1 MATTGMSQNMTS
13 LIPALEPR
21 IIPARFRI
29 FVNYDRMKQEK
40 EGKEL
45 QPGQKR
51 PRCTRF
57 PLGDLQEGLFI
68 SDNNL
73 FTWSRKI
80 CKNDL

>member
-1 MATTGMSQNMTS
+1 MATTGMSLNMTS
-13 LIPALEPR
+13 PIPTLEPR

-29 FVNYDRMKQEK
+29 FVNYDRMKQER
-40 EGKEL
+40 EGIEV

-51 PRCTRF
+51 PRSTRF

-73 FTWSRKI
+73 FAWSRKI
-80 CKNDL
+80 